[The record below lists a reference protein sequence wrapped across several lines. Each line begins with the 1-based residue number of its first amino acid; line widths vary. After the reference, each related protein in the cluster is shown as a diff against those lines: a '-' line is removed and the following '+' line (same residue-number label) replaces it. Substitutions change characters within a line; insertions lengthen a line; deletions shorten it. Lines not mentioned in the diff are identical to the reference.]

1 MIEIT
6 ENLKKE
12 IKRSVE
18 VAIKEDVGE
27 KDLTCSLIEDIDVAA
42 KIITREDMIL
52 SGQAWANEV
61 YKQIDPKIHTQWHFN
76 DGDFVRKDTVISEIY
91 GGRNAILT
99 GERCVLNFLQILSS
113 TATQTKNFVEKIK
126 NFGCEI
132 LDTRKTLPGL
142 RLAQKY
148 AVRCGGGVNHR
159 FGLYDSVLIKE
170 NHLAGGMNIPE
181 LILSAKRLYPDT
193 EVIVEVESIDELKIV
208 LSTGANRALLDNF
221 SIKELRMAYELK
233 LKSQNKN
240 ILLEASGNITKKNIK
255 RIAETGIDFV
265 SVGALTKNIEAID
278 LTLLIFPIKKT
289 SMSNPIHS

>member
-12 IKRSVE
+12 IKRSVK
-18 VAIKEDVGE
+18 VAIEEDVGE
-27 KDLTCSLIEDIDVAA
+27 KDLTCSLIEDIDVTA

-52 SGQAWANEV
+52 SGQAWAKEV
-61 YKQIDPKIHTQWHFN
+61 YKQIDPEIHTQWHFD
-76 DGDFVRKDTVISEIY
+76 DGDLVNKDTVISEIH
-91 GGRNAILT
+91 GRRNTILT

-113 TATQTKNFVEKIK
+113 TATQTKNFVDKLK
-126 NFGCEI
+126 NSKCKI

-159 FGLYDSVLIKE
+159 FGLYDSVLLKE
-170 NHLAGGMNIPE
+170 NHLAGKTDIPK

-193 EVIVEVESIDELKIV
+193 EVIVEVECIDELKIV
-208 LSTGANRALLDNF
+208 LSTEANRALLDNF
-221 SIKELRMAYELK
+221 SIDELRTAYELK
-233 LKSQNKN
+233 LKSHNQN
-240 ILLEASGNITKKNIK
+240 ILLEASGNITNKNI
-255 RIAETGIDFV
+255 REIAGTGIDFV

-278 LTLLIFPIKKT
+278 LTLLI
-289 SMSNPIHS
+289 NPI

>member
-12 IKRSVE
+12 IKRSVKA
-18 VAIKEDVGE
+18 AIEEDVGE
-27 KDLTCSLIEDIDVAA
+27 KDLTCSLIENIDVTA

-52 SGQAWANEV
+52 SGQAWAKEV
-61 YKQIDPKIHTQWHFN
+61 YKQIDPEIHTQWHFD
-76 DGDFVRKDTVISEIY
+76 DGDLVNKDTVISEIH
-91 GGRNAILT
+91 GKRNTILT

-126 NFGCEI
+126 NSKCKV

-170 NHLAGGMNIPE
+170 NHLAGRMDIPE

-193 EVIVEVESIDELKIV
+193 EIIVEVESIDELKIV
-208 LSTGANRALLDNF
+208 LSTEVNRALLDNF
-221 SIKELRMAYELK
+221 SIDELRTAYDLK
-233 LKSQNKN
+233 LKSNNQK
-240 ILLEASGNITKKNIK
+240 ILLEASGNITNNNI
-255 RIAETGIDFV
+255 REIAATGIDFV
-265 SVGALTKNIEAID
+265 SVGALTKNIKAID
-278 LTLLIFPIKKT
+278 LTLSLIHI
-289 SMSNPIHS
+289 

>member
-12 IKRSVE
+12 IKHSVKA
-18 VAIKEDVGE
+18 AIEEDVGE
-27 KDLTCSLIEDIDVAA
+27 KDLTCSLIEDIDVSA
-42 KIITREDMIL
+42 KIISREDMIL
-52 SGQAWANEV
+52 SGQAWAKEV
-61 YKQIDPKIHTQWHFN
+61 YKQIDPKIYTQWYFN
-76 DGDFVRKDTVISEIY
+76 DGDLVNKDTVISEIH
-91 GGRNAILT
+91 GRRNTILT

-126 NFGCEI
+126 NSKCKV

-170 NHLAGGMNIPE
+170 NHLAGRMDIPE

-193 EVIVEVESIDELKIV
+193 EIIVEVESIDELKIV
-208 LSTGANRALLDNF
+208 LSTEVNRALLDNF
-221 SIKELRMAYELK
+221 SIDELRTAYELK
-233 LKSQNKN
+233 LKSNNQK
-240 ILLEASGNITKKNIK
+240 ILLEASGDITNKNI
-255 RIAETGIDFV
+255 REIAETGIDFV
-265 SVGALTKNIEAID
+265 SVGALTKNIKAID
-278 LTLLIFPIKKT
+278 LTLLINSK
-289 SMSNPIHS
+289 

>member
-12 IKRSVE
+12 IKRSVKA
-18 VAIKEDVGE
+18 AIEEDVGE
-27 KDLTCSLIEDIDVAA
+27 KDLTCSLIEDIDVTA

-52 SGQAWANEV
+52 SGQAWAKEV
-61 YKQIDPKIHTQWHFN
+61 YKQIDPEIHTQWHFD
-76 DGDFVRKDTVISEIY
+76 DGELVNKDTVISEIH
-91 GGRNAILT
+91 GKRNTILT

-126 NFGCEI
+126 NSECKV
-132 LDTRKTLPGL
+132 LDTRKTIPGL

-170 NHLAGGMNIPE
+170 NHLAGRMDIPE

-193 EVIVEVESIDELKIV
+193 EIIVEVESIDELKIV
-208 LSTGANRALLDNF
+208 LSTEVNRALLDNF
-221 SIKELRMAYELK
+221 SIDELRTAYELK
-233 LKSQNKN
+233 LKSNNQK
-240 ILLEASGNITKKNIK
+240 ILLEASGNITNKNI
-255 RIAETGIDFV
+255 REIAETGIDFV
-265 SVGALTKNIEAID
+265 SVGALTKNIKAID
-278 LTLLIFPIKKT
+278 LTLLV
-289 SMSNPIHS
+289 NPI